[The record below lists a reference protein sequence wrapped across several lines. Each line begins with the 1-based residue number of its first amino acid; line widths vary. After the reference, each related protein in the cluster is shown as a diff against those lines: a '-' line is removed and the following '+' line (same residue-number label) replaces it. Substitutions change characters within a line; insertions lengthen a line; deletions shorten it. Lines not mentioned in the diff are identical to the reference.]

1 MNLFATINHWLH
13 LTSVV
18 FWIGG
23 TAFEV
28 LILAPLLQQQPL
40 PAAFL
45 RKLSNRFRLMSGPLI
60 LLLIIT
66 GGINFGV
73 RRAGQEMPTAYIT
86 ALGIKVFLVAL
97 VASVHFFM
105 GLTPPDE
112 DETAGSG
119 RVSRTLNG
127 AAHSRLTISVGLII
141 IFIAATL
148 RHFKF

>member
-1 MNLFATINHWLH
+1 MNLFPAINHWLH

-18 FWIGG
+18 LWIGG

-28 LILAPLLQQQPL
+28 LILAPLLQQQAL

-45 RKLSNRFRLMSGPLI
+45 RKLSNRFRLMTGPLI

-66 GGINFGV
+66 GGINFGI
-73 RRAGQEMPTAYIT
+73 RRAGQEIPTAYIT
-86 ALGIKVFLVAL
+86 ALGIKVFLVAV

-105 GLTPPDE
+105 GLSPPDE
-112 DETAGSG
+112 DETEGSG
-119 RVSRTLNG
+119 RVRHVLPG
-127 AAHSRLTISVGLII
+127 ATYSRLTIGVGLII

>member
-1 MNLFATINHWLH
+1 MNFFATINHWLH

-28 LILAPLLQQQPL
+28 LILAPLLRQQAL

-45 RKLSNRFRLMSGPLI
+45 RKLSNRFRLMTGPLI

-66 GGINFGV
+66 GGINFGI
-73 RRAGQEMPTAYIT
+73 RRAGQEIPTAYIT
-86 ALGIKVFLVAL
+86 ALGIKVFLVAV

-105 GLTPPDE
+105 GLMPPDE
-112 DETAGSG
+112 DEGSG
-119 RVSRTLNG
+119 RVSDVLPG
-127 AAHSRLTISVGLII
+127 AAYSRLTISVGLII